1 MDKDNVEYTHSR
13 EPNMTDVWSYV
24 QSRPTLMRK
33 IIMGSKYRR
42 GILCGYHRRGHGKR
56 RMYFVQRRNAHYI
69 YT

>member
-1 MDKDNVEYTHSR
+1 
-13 EPNMTDVWSYV
+13 
-24 QSRPTLMRK
+24 MRR

-56 RMYFVQRRNAHYI
+56 RVYFVKRRNTHYI